1 MMKAAYPIEQSGSN
15 SSGEDSLSRGTVK
28 DRIGLL
34 RESVPR
40 HFEGGVSL
48 PVVNVKDADG
58 PCERRTDCYI
68 FGNALRGWVYA
79 LLPSLVLWAIVIG
92 LIYSLVKR

>member
-1 MMKAAYPIEQSGSN
+1 MMNTAYPIEQSGSN
-15 SSGEDSLSRGTVK
+15 SIGEDSDGHGTVK

-34 RESVPR
+34 RGSVPQ

-48 PVVNVKDADG
+48 PVVSVNDADEDSG
-58 PCERRTDCYI
+58 CEADGYV
-68 FGNALRGWVYA
+68 FGNAIRGWIYA

-92 LIYSLVKR
+92 MIYSVVKR